1 MLNAKQQAENTM
13 SDEFGKL
20 SVAEIIAL
28 IERAQIELARRKHA
42 GKEKVK
48 AEIAEKLK
56 EAGLEFSDLFPELS
70 AKPKGARKSPSSD
83 SGAAPIKYKDHASGD
98 AWSGRGP
105 RPPQWVKSIMSQRG
119 WTLEQ
124 FKTSEEFLA
133 QN

>member
-1 MLNAKQQAENTM
+1 MNE
-13 SDEFGKL
+13 EFGKL
-20 SVAEIIAL
+20 SVVEIQAL

-56 EAGLEFSDLFPELS
+56 EAGLEFSDLFPELGS
-70 AKPKGARKSPSSD
+70 KSKGARKSKASD
-83 SGAAPIKYKDHASGD
+83 GEVVVKYKDHASGD
-98 AWSGRGP
+98 AWSRRGP

-119 WTLEQ
+119 WTLEE
-124 FKTSEEFLA
+124 FKASEEFLA